1 MSKTNYRKLKRIRK
15 KITAEVNMEANKLRE
30 ELLARAIKAEAC
42 KDGITDLSQATTK
55 EEIAQCFIEYLD
67 FCLAKDYPDNTFLKR
82 YLRKELENIGI
93 YIDRDISFKNRQ
105 RTVLLGDCRANML
118 FDGYTV
124 SRIWVKHTSRLSIS
138 ACKNAIV
145 MIDALDTANVDIST
159 SDDSVVIVNLYGKA
173 TCKGATKIMRKGET
187 YELQI
192 R

>member
-1 MSKTNYRKLKRIRK
+1 
-15 KITAEVNMEANKLRE
+15 MEANKLRE

-124 SRIWVKHTSRLSIS
+124 SRIWVKHTSLFINVL
-138 ACKNAIV
+138 CK
-145 MIDALDTANVDIST
+145 
-159 SDDSVVIVNLYGKA
+159 Y
-173 TCKGATKIMRKGET
+173 KI
-187 YELQI
+187 
-192 R
+192 